1 MNVEIHSEREQQ
13 RLRRRQETLG
23 KQHTRSVNITSRQ
36 WVIPATYLI
45 TAVGLTCLFMQFG
58 IVPYLAT
65 SLGLDAVEFGY
76 LQTLYGVLQL
86 LGGPIFGRFSDQYG
100 ARAALTLSYMASSL
114 LFLLLSMSTNVLL
127 LFLSRIPSFFIQAL
141 PGAQMAITD
150 LTTPDEHADAL
161 GKLGLCFGIGMILGS
176 SLGGSLATHFGI
188 YFPCYVGL
196 IGQLVCVLMILLF
209 IPAQKKSQSKGNAAE
224 HSMPH
229 SSSLFSLKEVLRLL
243 KLPGVMDVF
252 IIKVL
257 SGLPI
262 GLFMIMLSIIS
273 INFFNLEASQAGYL
287 LSYSG
292 VLQMVFQGLVI
303 GKLTSRYTDR
313 ILLMLSVSV
322 LSGVGLAMALMTNV
336 FQYCIIAF
344 PMAFAF
350 CTLGIVTDILL
361 TKSVPPSDT
370 GAILGISASVFPL
383 IRAVGP
389 TIGGF
394 LYGRFGVS
402 SFGYLQLIISVALLL
417 YIFKKRIP
425 LNEGKVR
432 Q

>member
-292 VLQMVFQGLVI
+292 VLQM
-303 GKLTSRYTDR
+303 
-313 ILLMLSVSV
+313 
-322 LSGVGLAMALMTNV
+322 ALMTNV